1 VTAAPAA
8 ASRPRTTRIRRILES
23 DHLAGWAFAFPA
35 VFLIF
40 VFGIVPLIWSAL
52 LSFQQTNLISPPH
65 WIGVANFRALARD
78 PLFRQSVLH
87 SLVYTALFVP
97 ISVAGGLFTAIA
109 LNRKIRGVRFYRT
122 AVFVPVILSTIAT
135 AIMFLWLLDPNF
147 GLVNFLLGR
156 IGLGPY
162 GFFDSATGALYSI
175 VGMTVWGWLGFDVI
189 VYLAAL
195 QGIPPT
201 LVEAAEIDGART
213 WGMFRNIT
221 LPLLGPATLFLVVW
235 SSINA
240 LQLFDEVYF
249 LTKGGPGTATYVVVY
264 YLYSL
269 AFNDGVAGYAAA
281 IAYVLLVAIMSL
293 TLVQLWVGRRLVYY
307 AS

>member
-1 VTAAPAA
+1 M
-8 ASRPRTTRIRRILES
+8 
-23 DHLAGWAFAFPA
+23 
-35 VFLIF
+35 
-40 VFGIVPLIWSAL
+40 
-52 LSFQQTNLISPPH
+52 
-65 WIGVANFRALARD
+65 
-78 PLFRQSVLH
+78 H

-147 GLVNFLLGR
+147 GLVNFLLGK

-269 AFNDGVAGYAAA
+269 AFNQGVAGYAAA
-281 IAYVLLVAIMSL
+281 IAYVLLVAILSL
-293 TLVQLWVGRRLVYY
+293 TLVQLWVGKRLVYY
-307 AS
+307 SS

>member
-1 VTAAPAA
+1 VGPDS
-8 ASRPRTTRIRRILES
+8 SRRRRIRQILES
-23 DHLAGWAFAFPA
+23 DHLSGWAFAFPA

-40 VFGIVPLIWSAL
+40 VFGIVPVIWSAL
-52 LSFQQTNLISPPH
+52 LSFQKTNLLSVPR
-65 WIGVANFRALARD
+65 WIGTANYQALASD
-78 PLFRQSVLH
+78 PLFRQSVEH

-97 ISVAGGLFTAIA
+97 LSVAGGLFTAIA
-109 LNRKIRGVRFYRT
+109 LNRRIRGVRFYRT

-147 GLVNFLLGR
+147 GLVNFLLSR
-156 IGLGPY
+156 VGLGPY
-162 GFFDSATGALYSI
+162 GFFDSANGALYSI
-175 VGMTVWGWLGFDVI
+175 VGMTVWGWIGFDVI
-189 VYLAAL
+189 IYLAAL
-195 QGIPPT
+195 QGIPPA

-249 LTKGGPGTATYVVVY
+249 ITKGGPGTATYVVVY
-264 YLYSL
+264 YLFSL
-269 AFNDGVAGYAAA
+269 AFQQGVAGYAAA
-281 IAYVLLVAIMSL
+281 IAYVLLIAILSL
-293 TLVQLWVGRRLVYY
+293 TLVQLWIGKRLVYY

>member
-1 VTAAPAA
+1 VL
-8 ASRPRTTRIRRILES
+8 RVRRILES
-23 DHLAGWAFAFPA
+23 DHVAGWAFAFPA

-40 VFGIVPLIWSAL
+40 LFGLVPVVWSAL
-52 LSFQQTNLISPPH
+52 LSFQQTNLISPPK
-65 WIGVANFRALARD
+65 WIGLANYKALAHD
-78 PLFRQSVLH
+78 PLFAQSVEH

-97 ISVAGGLFTAIA
+97 LSVVGGLLTAVA
-109 LNRKIRGVRFYRT
+109 LNRRIRGIRFYRL
-122 AVFVPVILSTIAT
+122 AVFVPVVLSTIAT

-147 GLVNFLLGR
+147 GLVNFLLSKV
-156 IGLGPY
+156 GLGPY
-162 GFFDSATGALYSI
+162 GFFDSINGALYTI
-175 VGMTVWGWLGFDVI
+175 VGMTVWGWIGFDVI

-195 QGIPPT
+195 QGIPRA
-201 LVEAAEIDGART
+201 LIEAAEIDGART
-213 WGMFRNIT
+213 WSMFRNIT
-221 LPLLGPATLFLVVW
+221 VPLLGPATLFLVVW

-269 AFNDGVAGYAAA
+269 AFSQGIAGYAAA
-281 IAYVLLVAIMSL
+281 MAYVLLVAILTL
-293 TLVQLWVGRRLVYY
+293 TLVQLWIGRRLVYY